1 MDSFVEALFGGG
13 KTHPKRRKSVRRG
26 SRMSQDKTMKTNKE
40 RTKRTGR
47 SERKERKERKERR
60 ERRER
65 RGRTERTE
73 RRGRRMSRGRSQRT
87 VKRGPM
93 KGEPCKCRH
102 KGDEPSPKGLGVCA
116 HCTPL
121 NVTMKGKDGNLWETK
136 KYKKGVRWVKVR
148 HDMTGGFMRGLY

>member
-1 MDSFVEALFGGG
+1 MDGLVEALFGGG
-13 KTHPKRRKSVRRG
+13 KTRTKPKRRNSVRRKR
-26 SRMSQDKTMKTNKE
+26 RMSLDKTKKTNKE
-40 RTKRTGR
+40 RTKRKG
-47 SERKERKERKERR
+47 RR

-65 RGRTERTE
+65 REKRE
-73 RRGRRMSRGRSQRT
+73 RRLSRGRTQRT

-93 KGEPCKCRH
+93 KGEPCKCKH
-102 KGDEPSPKGLGVCA
+102 KGDEPSPKGLGFCA

>member
-1 MDSFVEALFGGG
+1 MDSLVEALFGGG
-13 KTHPKRRKSVRRG
+13 ETRTKPKRRNSVRRER
-26 SRMSQDKTMKTNKE
+26 RMSQDKTKKTMKTTKE
-40 RTKRTGR
+40 RTKRKG
-47 SERKERKERKERR
+47 RKERKERR
-60 ERRER
+60 ERRL
-65 RGRTERTE
+65 
-73 RRGRRMSRGRSQRT
+73 SRGRSQRT

-93 KGEPCKCRH
+93 KGEPCECKH
-102 KGDEPSPKGLGVCA
+102 KGDEPSPKGLGFCA

>member
-1 MDSFVEALFGGG
+1 MDGLVEALFGGG
-13 KTHPKRRKSVRRG
+13 KTRSKPKRRKSVRRKR
-26 SRMSQDKTMKTNKE
+26 RMSQGKTKKTTKE
-40 RTKRTGR
+40 RRGR
-47 SERKERKERKERR
+47 RGRKERR
-60 ERRER
+60 ERRLS
-65 RGRTERTE
+65 RGRTQKTE
-73 RRGRRMSRGRSQRT
+73 RRLSRGRTQRT

-93 KGEPCKCRH
+93 KGEPCECKH
-102 KGDEPSPKGLGVCA
+102 KGDEPSPKGLGFCA

>member
-47 SERKERKERKERR
+47 RGRT

>member
-1 MDSFVEALFGGG
+1 MDSLVEALFGGG
-13 KTHPKRRKSVRRG
+13 ETRTKPKRRKSVRRER
-26 SRMSQDKTMKTNKE
+26 RMSQGKTKKTTKE
-40 RTKRTGR
+40 RTKRKG
-47 SERKERKERKERR
+47 RKERKERR
-60 ERRER
+60 ERRL
-65 RGRTERTE
+65 
-73 RRGRRMSRGRSQRT
+73 SRGRSQRT

-93 KGEPCKCRH
+93 KGEPCECKH
-102 KGDEPSPKGLGVCA
+102 KGDEPSPKGLGFCA

>member
-1 MDSFVEALFGGG
+1 MDNLVEALFGGG
-13 KTHPKRRKSVRRG
+13 ETRTKPKRRNSVRRKR
-26 SRMSQDKTMKTNKE
+26 RMSQGKTKKERRERKE
-40 RTKRTGR
+40 RTKRK
-47 SERKERKERKERR
+47 SRKERKERR
-60 ERRER
+60 ERRL
-65 RGRTERTE
+65 
-73 RRGRRMSRGRSQRT
+73 SRSRSQRT

-93 KGEPCKCRH
+93 KGEPCECKH
-102 KGDEPSPKGLGVCA
+102 KGDEPSPKGLGFCA

>member
-1 MDSFVEALFGGG
+1 MDNLVEALFGGG
-13 KTHPKRRKSVRRG
+13 ETRTKPKRRNSVRRKR
-26 SRMSQDKTMKTNKE
+26 RMSQDKTKKERRERKE
-40 RTKRTGR
+40 RTKRK
-47 SERKERKERKERR
+47 SRKERKERR

-65 RGRTERTE
+65 RL
-73 RRGRRMSRGRSQRT
+73 SRGRSQKT

-93 KGEPCKCRH
+93 KDEPCKCNH

-136 KYKKGVRWVKVR
+136 KYKKGVRWVKVKPT
-148 HDMTGGFMRGLY
+148 DPKYIKWLMEKNI

>member
-1 MDSFVEALFGGG
+1 MDSLVEALFGGG
-13 KTHPKRRKSVRRG
+13 KTRPKPKRRKSVRRKR
-26 SRMSQDKTMKTNKE
+26 RMSLDKTKKTNKE
-40 RTKRTGR
+40 RTKRKG
-47 SERKERKERKERR
+47 RKERKERR

-65 RGRTERTE
+65 REKRE
-73 RRGRRMSRGRSQRT
+73 RRLSRGRTQRT

-93 KGEPCKCRH
+93 KGEPCKCKH
-102 KGDEPSPKGLGVCA
+102 KGDEPSPKGLGFCA

>member
-1 MDSFVEALFGGG
+1 MDNLVEALFGGG
-13 KTHPKRRKSVRRG
+13 ETRTKPKRRKSVRRER
-26 SRMSQDKTMKTNKE
+26 RMSQSKTKKTMKTTKE
-40 RTKRTGR
+40 RTKRK
-47 SERKERKERKERR
+47 SRKERR

-65 RGRTERTE
+65 RL
-73 RRGRRMSRGRSQRT
+73 SRGRSQRT

-93 KGEPCKCRH
+93 KGEPCECKH
-102 KGDEPSPKGLGVCA
+102 KGDEPSPKGLGFCA

>member
-1 MDSFVEALFGGG
+1 MDNLVEALFGGG
-13 KTHPKRRKSVRRG
+13 ETRTKPKRRNSVRRKR
-26 SRMSQDKTMKTNKE
+26 RMSQGKTKKTMKTTKE
-40 RTKRTGR
+40 RTKRKG
-47 SERKERKERKERR
+47 RKERKERR
-60 ERRER
+60 ERRL
-65 RGRTERTE
+65 
-73 RRGRRMSRGRSQRT
+73 SRSRSQRT

-93 KGEPCKCRH
+93 KGEPCECKH
-102 KGDEPSPKGLGVCA
+102 KGDEPSPKGFGFCA

>member
-1 MDSFVEALFGGG
+1 MDNLVEALFGGG
-13 KTHPKRRKSVRRG
+13 ETRTKTKRRNSVRIKR
-26 SRMSQDKTMKTNKE
+26 RMSQDKTKKERRERKE
-40 RTKRTGR
+40 RTKRK
-47 SERKERKERKERR
+47 SRKERKERR

-65 RGRTERTE
+65 RL
-73 RRGRRMSRGRSQRT
+73 SRGRSQRT

-93 KGEPCKCRH
+93 KGEPCECKH
-102 KGDEPSPKGLGVCA
+102 KGDEPSPKGLGFCA

>member
-1 MDSFVEALFGGG
+1 
-13 KTHPKRRKSVRRG
+13 
-26 SRMSQDKTMKTNKE
+26 
-40 RTKRTGR
+40 
-47 SERKERKERKERR
+47 
-60 ERRER
+60 
-65 RGRTERTE
+65 
-73 RRGRRMSRGRSQRT
+73 MSRGRSQRT

>member
-1 MDSFVEALFGGG
+1 MDNLVEALFGGG
-13 KTHPKRRKSVRRG
+13 ETRTKPKRRNSVRRER
-26 SRMSQDKTMKTNKE
+26 RMSQGKTKKERRERKE
-40 RTKRTGR
+40 RTKRK
-47 SERKERKERKERR
+47 SRKERKERR
-60 ERRER
+60 ERRL
-65 RGRTERTE
+65 
-73 RRGRRMSRGRSQRT
+73 SRSRSQRT

-93 KGEPCKCRH
+93 KGEPCECKH
-102 KGDEPSPKGLGVCA
+102 KGDEPSPKGLGFCA